1 MLYGNV
7 WSWLQ
12 VTDCDVYWLS
22 CACHH
27 AKDFLCKLL
36 VGHIMQMCGSKLSE
50 LTCGG
55 YRMSGGVGL
64 KAVIH

>member
-1 MLYGNV
+1 MVEYGLGFRWPNV
-7 WSWLQ
+7 TH
-12 VTDCDVYWLS
+12 VGYNMHT
-22 CACHH
+22 H
-27 AKDFLCKLL
+27 AKNFLCKLL
-36 VGHIMQMCGSKLSE
+36 VGHVMQTYGSKLSE